1 MKKCQIKI
9 LQISISKISGKL
21 PGETTPANL
30 VIQTLWRNGRLP
42 KEIESPITEIE
53 IDTSC
58 YGKASP
64 LTPIEQLKKGFLAQ
78 ASTFMP
84 NKMDLED
91 IRNYWK
97 QQMWSWVQH
106 TFNLFFE
113 EPQSFCENRQ
123 PSLNDSIAITILKPQ
138 ANGNFAKKNV
148 ISFNVKSP
156 TAIKKN

>member
-1 MKKCQIKI
+1 
-9 LQISISKISGKL
+9 
-21 PGETTPANL
+21 
-30 VIQTLWRNGRLP
+30 LP

-78 ASTFMP
+78 VSTFMP

-97 QQMWSWVQH
+97 QQM
-106 TFNLFFE
+106 
-113 EPQSFCENRQ
+113 
-123 PSLNDSIAITILKPQ
+123 
-138 ANGNFAKKNV
+138 
-148 ISFNVKSP
+148 
-156 TAIKKN
+156 